1 MNPTKHASP
10 ESLKVCTPED
20 NTRQDR
26 YIHFRFNGEEFPLAR
41 EEAWRIQAEGYRSM
55 GFVTGKAIDERGF
68 LYPEID
74 KSRGIPGSEY
84 YIVIS
89 DAEEDD
95 RATLRKV
102 PPRPFCDYTSLP
114 AYESTK
120 DTLYPLGKKL
130 LENLHLAGNDIKEI
144 SALAKTEHASPL
156 AIFEL
161 FREIIQDAHT
171 KNEVWF
177 FSVVSTTFSALVKNM
192 GKCSF
197 TVIGGDVNLDD
208 PRVNPDITLRPA
220 LFMPGPYYQN
230 LMADIKS
237 AKDYSSRKRLI
248 ASLEFFSEGL
258 RDPKLTEQIS
268 TFLGQYS

>member
-1 MNPTKHASP
+1 VNPTKHASS

-130 LENLHLAGNDIKEI
+130 LENMEKIRQNPSIRNLKDSQQSRWSIELGDQLIKSNNDCLNHEK
-144 SALAKTEHASPL
+144 HMN
-156 AIFEL
+156 IF
-161 FREIIQDAHT
+161 FREFYEKYLKI
-171 KNEVWF
+171 N
-177 FSVVSTTFSALVKNM
+177 
-192 GKCSF
+192 
-197 TVIGGDVNLDD
+197 
-208 PRVNPDITLRPA
+208 
-220 LFMPGPYYQN
+220 
-230 LMADIKS
+230 
-237 AKDYSSRKRLI
+237 
-248 ASLEFFSEGL
+248 
-258 RDPKLTEQIS
+258 
-268 TFLGQYS
+268 